1 MTVAF
6 FNEDIA
12 SEVWKHIP
20 FSAMKVVS
28 ITSKDFAYNYNKMTI
43 NDKATARY
51 KEIGSLSKYC
61 SKIVE
66 ETCEKY
72 AYKKPKF
79 ISRFSH
85 YVEMIN
91 TDKMGGYVSNLKKS
105 TKQNLN
111 HYLLGVMVV
120 ILTHAVNK
128 KYNKIL
134 ETINQIIYPTCKS
147 NETAVLIFL
156 TDILNAPAYSV
167 FGPWYTWETRR
178 LLKMVGMIHLFKI
191 SENQFLKNNKFRKV
205 REEKVAMLKY
215 EINTDNFIPK
225 YFKEMILQQI

>member
-91 TDKMGGYVSNLKKS
+91 TC
-105 TKQNLN
+105 
-111 HYLLGVMVV
+111 LL
-120 ILTHAVNK
+120 
-128 KYNKIL
+128 
-134 ETINQIIYPTCKS
+134 
-147 NETAVLIFL
+147 
-156 TDILNAPAYSV
+156 
-167 FGPWYTWETRR
+167 YTSPSPR
-178 LLKMVGMIHLFKI
+178 
-191 SENQFLKNNKFRKV
+191 
-205 REEKVAMLKY
+205 
-215 EINTDNFIPK
+215 D
-225 YFKEMILQQI
+225 

>member
-51 KEIGSLSKYC
+51 NEIGSLSKYC

-79 ISRFSH
+79 ISRLSQ
-85 YVEMIN
+85 YAEMEITN
-91 TDKMGGYVSNLKKS
+91 VSSSYAKLIRDSSKEKFNY
-105 TKQNLN
+105 
-111 HYLLGVMVV
+111 YLFGVMVV
-120 ILTHAVNK
+120 ILTHAANK
-128 KYNKIL
+128 KYKEIL
-134 ETINQIIYPTCKS
+134 ETINGTMYPTCKS
-147 NETAVLIFL
+147 DERAIIMFI
-156 TDILNAPAYSV
+156 TDMLNASALKTYGAS
-167 FGPWYTWETRR
+167 YTWETRR
-178 LLKMVGMIHLFKI
+178 FFKIVAMIHLFKI
-191 SENQFLKNNKFRKV
+191 TENQFLKNNNFRKAL
-205 REEKVAMLKY
+205 EEKVAMLKY
-215 EINTDNFIPK
+215 ECNTDKLVPK
-225 YFKEMILQQI
+225 YFKEAILQLI

>member
-6 FNEDIA
+6 FNEDIV

-28 ITSKDFAYNYNKMTI
+28 GTSKDFAYNYNKMTI

-51 KEIGSLSKYC
+51 KEMGSLSKYC

-79 ISRFSH
+79 ISRLSH
-85 YVEMIN
+85 YAEMQI
-91 TDKMGGYVSNLKKS
+91 TDVSSSYAKIRESSKETFNY
-105 TKQNLN
+105 
-111 HYLLGVMVV
+111 YLLGVMVV
-120 ILTHAVNK
+120 ILTHAANK
-128 KYNKIL
+128 KYKEIL
-134 ETINQIIYPTCKS
+134 ETINETMYPTCKS
-147 NETAVLIFL
+147 DERALIML
-156 TDILNAPAYSV
+156 VTDLLNAPAHRIYGS
-167 FGPWYTWETRR
+167 WYTWETRR
-178 LLKMVGMIHLFKI
+178 FFKIVSMIHLFKI
-191 SENQFLKNNKFRKV
+191 TENQFLKNNNFRKT

-215 EINTDNFIPK
+215 ECNTDKLIPK
-225 YFKEMILQQI
+225 YFKEAILQLI

>member
-28 ITSKDFAYNYNKMTI
+28 ITSKDFAYNYKKMTI

-79 ISRFSH
+79 ISMLSQ
-85 YVEMIN
+85 YVETQYAEMQITN
-91 TDKMGGYVSNLKKS
+91 VSNS
-105 TKQNLN
+105 YALN
-111 HYLLGVMVV
+111 YYLLGVMIV
-120 ILTHAVNK
+120 ILTHAANK
-128 KYNKIL
+128 KYKEIL
-134 ETINQIIYPTCKS
+134 ETLNETMYPTCKS
-147 NETAVLIFL
+147 DERVLIML
-156 TDILNAPAYSV
+156 ITHLLNAPAYNIYGS
-167 FGPWYTWETRR
+167 WYSWETNRFFN
-178 LLKMVGMIHLFKI
+178 MVVMIYLFKI
-191 SENQFLKNNKFRKV
+191 TENQFLKNNNFRKT
-205 REEKVAMLKY
+205 RDEKVAMLKY
-215 EINTDNFIPK
+215 EYNTDKLIPK
-225 YFKEMILQQI
+225 YFKEAAILQLK

>member
-79 ISRFSH
+79 ISRLSQ
-85 YVEMIN
+85 YVEMQTN
-91 TDKMGGYVSNLKKS
+91 VSSSYTRFIRDPSKEK
-105 TKQNLN
+105 LN
-111 HYLLGVMVV
+111 YYLLGVMLV
-120 ILTHAVNK
+120 ILTHAANK
-128 KYNKIL
+128 KYKEIL
-134 ETINQIIYPTCKS
+134 ETINETMYPTCKS
-147 NETAVLIFL
+147 DERALIML
-156 TDILNAPAYSV
+156 ITNLLNAPAHKIYGS
-167 FGPWYTWETRR
+167 WYTWETRR
-178 LLKMVGMIHLFKI
+178 FFKMVAMIHLFKI
-191 SENQFLKNNKFRKV
+191 TENQFLKNNKFRKA

-215 EINTDNFIPK
+215 ECNTDKLIPK
-225 YFKEMILQQI
+225 YFKEAILQLI